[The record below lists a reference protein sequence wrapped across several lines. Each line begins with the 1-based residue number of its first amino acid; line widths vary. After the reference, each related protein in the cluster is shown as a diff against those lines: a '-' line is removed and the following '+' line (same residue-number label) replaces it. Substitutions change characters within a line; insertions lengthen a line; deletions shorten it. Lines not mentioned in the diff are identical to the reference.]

1 MAAKQQKLI
10 EKSNRCW
17 LWPTLGSSSFRVSW
31 TISCKW
37 FSNRHKTE
45 RFSSQFTKWY
55 NFSFL
60 FFNFSIGGPLLLLV
74 DINDLP
80 YCLRS
85 FCKTLLMVHPVFS
98 EVFNIMGSHEPVTLI
113 KLTLGSINEKYE

>member
-1 MAAKQQKLI
+1 MKRVIGAGFGLLSAVPVIGLHGSLVGTAFQTDTRQKDLAVSLRNDTIFHFFFLI
-10 EKSNRCW
+10 SV
-17 LWPTLGSSSFRVSW
+17 L
-31 TISCKW
+31 
-37 FSNRHKTE
+37 
-45 RFSSQFTKWY
+45 
-55 NFSFL
+55 
-60 FFNFSIGGPLLLLV
+60 GPLLLLV

-85 FCKTLLMVHPVFS
+85 FCKTLLMVHPVIS

>member
-1 MAAKQQKLI
+1 MIQFFISFFLI
-10 EKSNRCW
+10 SV
-17 LWPTLGSSSFRVSW
+17 L
-31 TISCKW
+31 
-37 FSNRHKTE
+37 
-45 RFSSQFTKWY
+45 
-55 NFSFL
+55 
-60 FFNFSIGGPLLLLV
+60 GPLLLLV